1 MGRDWDEVLR
11 SANGTIF
18 QSHAFVTAWL
28 RCYADTASPAVVIA
42 EGQTGIE
49 AILPL
54 ATHNVRVM
62 KMKCRVLSPI
72 GVCGPD
78 NMFHNLGA
86 MVRSEASGAEEALA
100 SAIAGQRWDLLDLR
114 FLADKNSN
122 EGVKEALGQR
132 WRVDSLPPTACPS
145 IELPEGDV
153 INVIGTR
160 SRRSIRSTLRRL
172 ETEERIAF
180 RTVTSPEEV
189 LAVCNEHIDLHKM
202 RWAKKGGSI
211 FSKERHVHLV
221 REMVRI
227 VAERRQGAFYAA
239 DIDGKP
245 AARLLCFYDGEWCRA
260 YQLSVNDEF
269 LDSVPGY
276 LIFYEA
282 MKDVQSKGMKRI
294 DFGPGDDVY
303 KFRLG
308 AREAFMQGF
317 QIKRGKLGL
326 AKRVSMWPGISTISR
341 RTGLRERSVESM
353 NE

>member
-1 MGRDWDEVLR
+1 MGKDWDEVLR

-18 QSHAFVTAWL
+18 QSHAFVMAWL
-28 RCYADTASPAVVIA
+28 RCYAGTASPAVVLA
-42 EGQTGIE
+42 EGSTGME

-54 ATHNVRVM
+54 ATHSVRVL
-62 KMKCRVLSPI
+62 KMRCRVLSPV

-86 MVRSEASGAEEALA
+86 MVRPETISAEEALA

-114 FLADKNSN
+114 FLADKQTN
-122 EGVKEALGQR
+122 EGIKETLGQR
-132 WRVDSLPPTACPS
+132 WTVESLPSTPCPLT
-145 IELPEGDV
+145 ELPEGDV
-153 INVIGTR
+153 MSVISTR
-160 SRRSIRSTLRRL
+160 TRRSIRSTLRRL
-172 ETEERIAF
+172 EAEERIAF
-180 RTVTSPEEV
+180 RTVTSPEEM

-202 RWAKKGGSI
+202 RWAKKGGST
-211 FSKERHVHLV
+211 FSKERHVQLV

-227 VAERRQGAFYAA
+227 VAERRQGAFYTA

-269 LDSVPGY
+269 LDSFPGH

-282 MKDVQSKGMKRI
+282 MKDVQSKGMKWI
-294 DFGPGDDVY
+294 DFGPGNDVY
-303 KFRLG
+303 KSRLG
-308 AREAFMQGF
+308 AREAFTLGF

-326 AKRVSMWPGISTISR
+326 AKRVSKWPGISTISR
-341 RTGLRERSVESM
+341 RTGLMQRSVESM